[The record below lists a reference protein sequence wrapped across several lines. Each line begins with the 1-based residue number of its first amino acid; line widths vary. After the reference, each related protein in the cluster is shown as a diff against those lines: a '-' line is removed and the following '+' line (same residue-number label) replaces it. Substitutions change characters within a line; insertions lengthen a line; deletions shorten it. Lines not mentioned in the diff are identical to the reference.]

1 MNPGGDLRK
10 PRDYYGLAQPLPLSE
25 GLTCFCVLL
34 LFSAQRRR
42 NESNRLRG
50 ETEPPT
56 LSRTHRPARPA
67 WGEEVSGVTQHHV
80 SVTSHTPHPPPAEAL
95 QRSALTRVIMA
106 DSCRRLELM
115 VNKDPGRGG
124 PPWLLRTSARW
135 SQTEQITDE
144 HVLSDSGPCL
154 EIIKFAPIF
163 LISFVCSYLRSASC
177 HHQ

>member
-10 PRDYYGLAQPLPLSE
+10 SRDYYGLAQPLRPSE

-42 NESNRLRG
+42 NESNRLQG

-80 SVTSHTPHPPPAEAL
+80 SVTYRTPTTRGNTAEK
-95 QRSALTRVIMA
+95 RSDEGHHGGQLPTFGA
-106 DSCRRLELM
+106 DG
-115 VNKDPGRGG
+115 K
-124 PPWLLRTSARW
+124 
-135 SQTEQITDE
+135 
-144 HVLSDSGPCL
+144 
-154 EIIKFAPIF
+154 
-163 LISFVCSYLRSASC
+163 
-177 HHQ
+177 